1 MAAHC
6 DTRENASNSHPE
18 TETLSTTRAVTSEK
32 LQGYDFYHKALRGAK
47 YIVAPMVDQS
57 ELAWRMLSR
66 RYGGQ
71 VCYTPMFHAR
81 LFSDPAHKRYFTEH
95 WQSNAADRPLI
106 VQFCANDPET
116 LLQAAIRVQDQCD
129 AVDINLGCP
138 QTIAQRG
145 HYGSFLM
152 EEWDLIARMVA
163 ILHQNLKV
171 PVTCKIRVFPEIEK
185 TVAYAKMLEAAG
197 CQLLTVHGRLREQR
211 GHKTGLADWNKIR
224 HVKEAV
230 SIPVFANGNIL
241 YLEDVDRC
249 LQETGADGVMV
260 AESNLYN
267 PAFFSGQYLPS
278 YQLAT
283 EYLDICR
290 TVPTPISAI
299 RAHLFKLFKPS
310 LPHHVDLRDQ
320 LAKFRTLEEVIV
332 VVQELSQRL
341 QEEASQHPPFDIT
354 KATKDEHGLYQI
366 PHWICQPCVRPPQ
379 VPPATSNPKSSR
391 LPPSNGVNKE
401 VQSLLTDAPVDKDT
415 VVTAPPPKRT
425 TEATPSDIKKRARV
439 QLQTDND
446 TTGKGQPTRR
456 ALSEANANQSENR
469 RRHQKA
475 KCRHCRNMASPSCP
489 HQRCKICCRERKLRP
504 NQEEVNDSPIAE
516 HPVLCEAHQSKLNPI
531 A

>member
-1 MAAHC
+1 MAAQC
-6 DTRENASNSHPE
+6 DTREETPINHPE
-18 TETLSTTRAVTSEK
+18 TTSLPPTQAVASTK
-32 LQGYDFYHKALRGAK
+32 LQGYDFYRKALRGAK

-81 LFSDPAHKRYFTEH
+81 LFSDPAHKRYFSEH
-95 WQSNAADRPLI
+95 WQSSATDRPLI

-116 LLQAAIRVQDQCD
+116 LLQAALRVQDQCD

-171 PVTCKIRVFPEIEK
+171 PVTCKIRVFPEIDK

-211 GHKTGLADWNKIR
+211 GHKTGLADWSKIR
-224 HVKEAV
+224 HIKEAL

-260 AESNLYN
+260 AETNLYN

-310 LPHHVDLRDQ
+310 LPHHVDLRDR
-320 LAKFRTLEEVIV
+320 LAKFRRLEEAID

-341 QEEASQHPPFDIT
+341 QEEASRHPPFDIT
-354 KATKDEHGLYQI
+354 KATKDERGFYRI
-366 PHWICQPCVRPPQ
+366 PHWICQPYTRPPH
-379 VPPATSNPKSSR
+379 VPPATNSSKASP
-391 LPPSNGVNKE
+391 LPASNG
-401 VQSLLTDAPVDKDT
+401 TDNEAQPTIRDATLEKDT
-415 VVTAPPPKRT
+415 ASIAPPPKRT
-425 TEATPSDIKKRARV
+425 TE
-439 QLQTDND
+439 
-446 TTGKGQPTRR
+446 TTSSGKVI
-456 ALSEANANQSENR
+456 E
-469 RRHQKA
+469 
-475 KCRHCRNMASPSCP
+475 
-489 HQRCKICCRERKLRP
+489 
-504 NQEEVNDSPIAE
+504 
-516 HPVLCEAHQSKLNPI
+516 
-531 A
+531 